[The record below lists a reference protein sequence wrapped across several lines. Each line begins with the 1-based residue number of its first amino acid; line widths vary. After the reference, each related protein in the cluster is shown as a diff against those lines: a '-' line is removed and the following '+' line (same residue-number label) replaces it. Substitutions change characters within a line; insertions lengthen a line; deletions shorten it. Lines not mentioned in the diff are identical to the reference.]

1 VPDLISAWEVCVKRS
16 RVASFGTVINIWET
30 WEKQGCLFLH
40 VCSGATPLASRRYR
54 SEIAE
59 AMQLINKE
67 RKNERERERWEE
79 IWRSLAQQLGEKHC
93 PHSNIS
99 APWPPASR
107 RVVTPAKEGVVDTST
122 LVNAAYKRQSQV
134 TSKPGKISF
143 RACLWGCNQSYTKSD
158 YITHSDIYTQGLLTG
173 ITHECAFTV
182 PSDDTL

>member
-1 VPDLISAWEVCVKRS
+1 
-16 RVASFGTVINIWET
+16 
-30 WEKQGCLFLH
+30 
-40 VCSGATPLASRRYR
+40 
-54 SEIAE
+54 
-59 AMQLINKE
+59 
-67 RKNERERERWEE
+67 
-79 IWRSLAQQLGEKHC
+79 
-93 PHSNIS
+93 
-99 APWPPASR
+99 
-107 RVVTPAKEGVVDTST
+107 VTPAKEGVVDTST